1 MVYEFEKE
9 RVERALQDYI
19 HLFNKKF
26 LKEIHSYE
34 DEEYSYYDDNIDDVF
49 FEKL

>member
-34 DEEYSYYDDNIDDVF
+34 DENRFLFKMEILS
-49 FEKL
+49 

>member
-1 MVYEFEKE
+1 MIYEFEKE

-26 LKEIHSYE
+26 LKEIHSYKN
-34 DEEYSYYDDNIDDVF
+34 EYGF
-49 FEKL
+49 